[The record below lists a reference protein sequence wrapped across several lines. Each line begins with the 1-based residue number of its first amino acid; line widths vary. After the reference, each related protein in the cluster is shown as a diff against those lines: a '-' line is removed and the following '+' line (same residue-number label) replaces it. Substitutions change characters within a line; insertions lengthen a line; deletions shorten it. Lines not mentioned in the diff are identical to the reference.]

1 MKVLLIQP
9 FTITPKAVLPYLPQ
23 EPLGLEYLSAYLKS
37 YSRET
42 EVRVLDC
49 IGEFWRHHE
58 VLSDGRVRVGAH
70 NSQIS
75 QVLREFNPD
84 IVGVPLQFYNQEEAV
99 REVVSTAKWIKPH
112 ITTVVGGCAANAD
125 PINLMKRIE
134 ALDVIV
140 LGEGEEALKE
150 LADGWPLA
158 QVEGIV
164 YRKGGLLFR
173 NEPRPY
179 IAIDTIPFPDR
190 RAVPFDAYSLSF
202 MTGRLSDR
210 LKVFDLWWRYNRDWS
225 TIRDSLNTSRSR
237 ARPKVAAMLAAR
249 GCPYNCYFCSS
260 QNVWQRKHRQRSVH
274 KVLIE
279 MAYLYNEFGV
289 RTFHFMDDNF
299 NVDEKWVRMFCEG
312 IIESGMKV
320 ELRFQSGFF
329 PRINRDTLSLL
340 KSAGLRDILFG
351 IESGNQR
358 VLDEVIRKPVNLK
371 HVEQIIR
378 WCHELGIIC
387 GGFFVIGIPGEK
399 RSEMQDTINFALHSG
414 LNRARLYTCQPMPG
428 SQLYDDCLKNGW
440 LAPDYDPA
448 KSLVVGPDF
457 FINTPD
463 FTPEQVMRLAMTGRE
478 LLRDKKLLYQRRS

>member
-9 FTITPKAVLPYLPQ
+9 FTITPAPVLPYLPQ

-37 YSRET
+37 YSRGT
-42 EVRVLDC
+42 EVRILDC
-49 IGEFWRHHE
+49 IGEYWRHHE
-58 VLSDGRVRVGAH
+58 RRSDGQFRVGAH

-99 REVVSTAKWIKPH
+99 REVVLTAKFKPH

-134 ALDVIV
+134 AIDIIV
-140 LGEGEEALKE
+140 LGEGEETLKE

-158 QVEGIV
+158 QVKGIV

-179 IAIDTIPFPDR
+179 LAIDTIPFPDR

-210 LKVFDLWWRYNRDWS
+210 LRVFKLWYRYNRDWP
-225 TIRDSLNTSRSR
+225 TFKDVLMTSRAKSH
-237 ARPKVAAMLAAR
+237 PKVAAFLTAR

-260 QNVWQRKHRQRSVH
+260 QNVWQRNHRQRSVH

-279 MAYLYNEFGV
+279 MAYLYTEFGV
-289 RTFHFMDDNF
+289 RTFHSMDDNF
-299 NVDEKWVRMFCEG
+299 NVNEKWVRMFCEG
-312 IIESGMKV
+312 IIESGMKI
-320 ELRFQSGFF
+320 ELRFQSGVF
-329 PRINRDTLSLL
+329 PKMSRETLVLL
-340 KSAGLRDILFG
+340 KAAGLKDIIFG

-358 VLDEVIRKPVNLK
+358 VLDEVIRKPINLK

-378 WCHELGIIC
+378 WCHEIGITC
-387 GGFFVIGIPGEK
+387 GGFFVIGTPGEK
-399 RSEMQDTINFALHSG
+399 LAEMQETIDFCLNSG
-414 LNRARLYTCQPMPG
+414 IDRVRLYMCQPMIG
-428 SQLYDDCLKNGW
+428 SKVYDDCVKNGW
-440 LAPDYDPA
+440 LDKFNPA
-448 KSLVVGPDF
+448 KSLVVGPDS
-457 FINTPD
+457 FIKTPD
-463 FTPEQVMRLAMTGRE
+463 FTPEQVMSLCAAGRE
-478 LLRDKKLLYQRRS
+478 ALRKKKKLYQKKS